1 MSDFSVSIESNANRL
16 ALHFDQLPDAI
27 KRQLEITITK
37 YTHQLLSRVRAAEPV
52 RTGRLRAATREF
64 VDVRKDFVRGRV
76 RILPTG
82 RAQSI
87 AAAFGALEYG
97 APGKRR
103 TGPVKVRGYSREG
116 GSVAAYTRRR
126 PHIRAR
132 RFLRGPAAAIRPA
145 VRAELEAIVGKTL
158 QAELNKT

>member
-1 MSDFSVSIESNANRL
+1 MSDLNVSIESNANRL
-16 ALHFDQLPDAI
+16 ALHFEQLPDAL

-103 TGPVKVRGYSREG
+103 SGPVKVRGYQPG
-116 GSVAAYTRRR
+116 RRR
-126 PHIRAR
+126 CRRLQAAAARTSRRAASCAARPPPSGRRCAPSWRRSSAR
-132 RFLRGPAAAIRPA
+132 RC
-145 VRAELEAIVGKTL
+145 KTS
-158 QAELNKT
+158 